1 MLYFS
6 CISFQQLDP
15 VFQLYSQLSLSLNG
29 IVYKYTSKNN
39 FSTYVQA
46 LKLGT
51 QYLPQLTSLSGCQRY
66 AGLFVYNT
74 IFIPCNLTTGSPRP
88 FCSSDCYYF
97 RCVCEYEYST
107 IITYA
112 NLVKIPLSDDFCD
125 NTLEHINKLY
135 NYPNSSKDFE
145 NDCFRFSGNASKLK
159 LNYANSSY
167 LQI

>member
-1 MLYFS
+1 M
-6 CISFQQLDP
+6 DP

-39 FSTYVQA
+39 FSTFAQA
-46 LKLGT
+46 LKLAT
-51 QYLPQLTSLSGCQRY
+51 QYIPQLTSLSGCQRY

-97 RCVCEYEYST
+97 RRVCEYEYST

-112 NLVKIPLSDDFCD
+112 NLFKIPLPNDYCN
-125 NTLEHINKLY
+125 NTLQHINKLY

-145 NDCFRFSGNASKLK
+145 NDCFRFSGNASKL
-159 LNYANSSY
+159 NYANSTYRYNRVCSY
-167 LQI
+167 S